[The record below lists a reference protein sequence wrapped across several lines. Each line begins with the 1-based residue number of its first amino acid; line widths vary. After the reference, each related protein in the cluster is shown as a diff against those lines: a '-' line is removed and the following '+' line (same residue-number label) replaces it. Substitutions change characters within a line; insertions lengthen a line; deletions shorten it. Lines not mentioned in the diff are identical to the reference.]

1 MQHILY
7 FHLKEV
13 SNANN
18 ILVFTERSNISIKV
32 DNETFRINNDCMIF
46 IEKNCIL
53 DVTLLN
59 NHRPSLIFLS
69 DNIMN
74 EISKII
80 SVIDKFAYIKS
91 NAKKSKILIRK
102 ANQEDFILFNNIKSE
117 FGDNIITYDKIS
129 GPQLIKITSIL
140 LGFDISELTFIL
152 RKTKLTYKD
161 KVIAILSQDLAY
173 DWKVSNVSDK
183 LYISESSLRKKL
195 ENEKTSFIKL
205 LTTTRMNH
213 ALNLLVT
220 TDLNVNV
227 VSFKLGYKTTSYFIK
242 RFKEH
247 YGITPKQFL
256 RQRTLP

>member
-1 MQHILY
+1 M
-7 FHLKEV
+7 
-13 SNANN
+13 
-18 ILVFTERSNISIKV
+18 
-32 DNETFRINNDCMIF
+32 
-46 IEKNCIL
+46 
-53 DVTLLN
+53 
-59 NHRPSLIFLS
+59 
-69 DNIMN
+69 
-74 EISKII
+74 
-80 SVIDKFAYIKS
+80 
-91 NAKKSKILIRK
+91 RK

-152 RKTKLTYKD
+152 RKTKLTYRD